1 MQLRLTY
8 PEGMRFLFGD
18 EYVVF
23 NPLSWEVHILN
34 PAASAVYDLL
44 AEAPQSAGEIASL
57 LSDLLVEDE
66 RHEAGAHATRIIGE
80 LSGLG
85 LIAECDLELDDRR

>member
-1 MQLRLTY
+1 
-8 PEGMRFLFGD
+8 MRFLFED

-44 AEAPQSAGEIASL
+44 AEAPRSASEIASL
-57 LSDLLVEDE
+57 LSELLVEDE
-66 RHEAGAHATRIIGE
+66 RSQAAAHATRIIGE
-80 LSGLG
+80 LAGLG
-85 LIAECDLELDDRR
+85 LVADCDPLLDERC